1 MIQDFD
7 REQLNLDQ
15 FLRRNDSPL
24 VKTSSITMKEVRYG
38 EEIIFGTAN
47 VGPKAIGRSNL
58 SQDVFLQP
66 LFFEMTDV
74 VQISTGYDLALN
86 DYFFGASWDGT
97 NFYLRRFNAI
107 DMLSPFQDG
116 YSVNIPTVTGVY
128 GVAVYNDGV
137 VVAVDTSSG
146 KKLCY
151 YGLDLAHGSDKTN
164 ATPISG
170 KMACDGKNVYW
181 LDKAQSKV
189 RKYDLSDYSLVAS
202 YNWPSGTTVPD
213 DVLCWDRKA
222 FYAFDQ
228 TNKKIIKFII
238 NPVDNSI
245 SIVYNIDYREDVVG
259 IFNFKSYIYF
269 CHKQAN
275 RPVAVPMVI

>member
-1 MIQDFD
+1 MIQGFD
-7 REQLNLDQ
+7 REQLDFDP

-24 VKTSSITMKEVRYG
+24 VRTNPITMKEVRYG

-47 VGPKAIGRSNL
+47 ISPKAIGRSNL

-66 LFFEMTDV
+66 MFFEMADIIQMT
-74 VQISTGYDLALN
+74 TGYDLALN
-86 DYFFGASWDGT
+86 NYFYGASWEGT

-128 GVAVYNDGV
+128 GVAVHDNGV
-137 VVAVDTSSG
+137 VVAVNTSGG

-151 YGLDLAHGSDKTN
+151 YDFSLTHIEDKTN
-164 ATPISG
+164 GTPISG
-170 KMACDGKNVYW
+170 KMACDGGNVYW
-181 LDKAQSKV
+181 LDKANSKV
-189 RKYDLSDYSLVAS
+189 RKYKVSDYSLTYS
-202 YNWPSGTTVPD
+202 YNWPVGVDVPD

-222 FYAFDQ
+222 FYAFNN
-228 TNKKIIKFII
+228 TTKEIIKFII

-245 SIVYNIDYREDVVG
+245 LIVNNMGYREDVVG

-269 CHKQAN
+269 CQKQAN